1 MIIVALL
8 IPALAIAGGLGNHPK
23 GQAPDHDQDTP
34 HQAKPTD
41 KNIGA
46 GALACQ
52 PLAESEKP
60 DELDSV
66 QLAYEKQSVKDPNNT
81 DILLALATIAE
92 RKNRPDAAE
101 KLRRQA
107 QQANPQSP
115 AVIASVIGSLKGGVM
130 RREAESHLRSWLAAH
145 PRSAALH
152 FTLGNLMAGEGRWDE
167 AELAYFNAVAN
178 ESGNPDFLFNL
189 AISLDRLRQYH
200 LAIQHYR
207 LALEASDKRPAGFD
221 IAQIR
226 LRLVELQQAL
236 SDTR

>member
-34 HQAKPTD
+34 HQAKPAD

-46 GALACQ
+46 GALSCQ
-52 PLAESEKP
+52 SLTAPEKS

-189 AISLDRLRQYH
+189 AISLDRLRQYR